1 MLRELA
7 RKADP
12 IHFVDTH
19 SGAGWYGLD
28 DPTGEW
34 TQGIGKLTSK
44 NARRRLPELLPYLDL
59 VCPEGEE
66 LHDYPGSPALAQLEL
81 REQDSLELYE
91 LDPGAR
97 QALDQNL
104 RVRDDRRIT
113 THAADGYAGLSRTKV
128 ADGTRLVALID
139 PPFEKVDEW
148 DAIHHAITRA
158 VAKRPGVVILL
169 WYPIKAGP
177 PHEGRPEALR
187 ASLERAKTKGVAIDL
202 LPRGGL
208 LRPRTNVP
216 RVRPSLSGT
225 GLVFIG
231 APSRAIA
238 KLTAAMPELARSL
251 ARPEDEL
258 AWEARM
264 YGWG

>member
-1 MLRELA
+1 VLRELA

-12 IHFVDTH
+12 IHFLDTH
-19 SGAGWYGLD
+19 AGAGWYGLD

-34 TQGIGKLTSK
+34 TQGIGKLTSRS
-44 NARRRLPELLPYLDL
+44 ARRRLPELTPYLDL
-59 VCPEGEE
+59 VCPEDQE
-66 LHDYPGSPALAQLEL
+66 LRDYPGSPAIAQLEL
-81 REQDSLELYE
+81 REQDTLELYE

-97 QALDQNL
+97 QALDANL
-104 RVRDDRRIT
+104 RVREDRRIT
-113 THAADGYAGLSRTKV
+113 THLADGYAGLARTKV
-128 ADGTRLVALID
+128 AEGTRLVALID

-158 VAKRPGVVILL
+158 VTKRPGITILL

-187 ASLERAKTKGVAIDL
+187 TSLERAKTKGLAIEL

-225 GLVFIG
+225 GLAFIG
-231 APSRAIA
+231 APSRAVA
-238 KLTAAMPELARSL
+238 KLSAALPELARSL
-251 ARPEDEL
+251 ARAEDAS
-258 AWEARM
+258 AWESRGF
-264 YGWG
+264 GWG